1 MCLSWFWRCF
11 SVEVV
16 KYIVEVVNL
25 GKSHKIALYSMNK
38 VESQQ
43 RKCNYYPLLCDSN
56 DANIRLICENNQRL
70 CIYFGA
76 GYGCHAWNYARAC
89 VCAVYLACLNICCLY
104 ARYTTHITTHIT
116 THYQMLLIGVHS
128 SLVPHAQTMRDMSV

>member
-1 MCLSWFWRCF
+1 
-11 SVEVV
+11 
-16 KYIVEVVNL
+16 
-25 GKSHKIALYSMNK
+25 MNK

-70 CIYFGA
+70 CIFFMAVYA
-76 GYGCHAWNYARAC
+76 CHAWDYARAC

-104 ARYTTHITTHIT
+104 ARYTTHITTH
-116 THYQMLLIGVHS
+116 YQMQLIGVRS
-128 SLVPHAQTMRDMSV
+128 SLAHHAQTMRGMFP